1 MEEKELSEKSTKE
14 EVAEFFIT
22 KLNIKDDYANIF
34 INEYISGDILPLMT
48 EEEFKNVGFKLGPSK
63 KIHRYIQA
71 NISKFK
77 QIKINEK
84 ITFDS
89 TNEEVKKFFK
99 NHLNFNIESN
109 DLSGKKLLILKEED
123 MQELGMKFGQRK
135 RLINVQKQFL
145 LNFLENIKSFSEFD
159 QMIFQE
165 KDFFQKGKNY
175 KILCFQT
182 LMNFIKIEG
191 GSIINNIGQSSF
203 VQRAFE
209 LQSKI
214 YYDLKNNNIKFNKV
228 SNLIDEDE
236 TFYEKILLVIDNE
249 NEAKTIYSKLKDD
262 IKICKEK
269 IVNIENILYYYSTF
283 YPISKEEIIKIIK
296 IKLSELQEK
305 EIDKLKNIEIN
316 TIFHELFFNDNL
328 FQNE

>member
-48 EEEFKNVGFKLGPSK
+48 EEEFKNVGFKLGPLK
-63 KIHRYIQA
+63 KIRLYIQA

-135 RLINVQKQFL
+135 R
-145 LNFLENIKSFSEFD
+145 S
-159 QMIFQE
+159 
-165 KDFFQKGKNY
+165 
-175 KILCFQT
+175 
-182 LMNFIKIEG
+182 
-191 GSIINNIGQSSF
+191 
-203 VQRAFE
+203 
-209 LQSKI
+209 
-214 YYDLKNNNIKFNKV
+214 
-228 SNLIDEDE
+228 
-236 TFYEKILLVIDNE
+236 
-249 NEAKTIYSKLKDD
+249 
-262 IKICKEK
+262 
-269 IVNIENILYYYSTF
+269 
-283 YPISKEEIIKIIK
+283 
-296 IKLSELQEK
+296 
-305 EIDKLKNIEIN
+305 
-316 TIFHELFFNDNL
+316 
-328 FQNE
+328 